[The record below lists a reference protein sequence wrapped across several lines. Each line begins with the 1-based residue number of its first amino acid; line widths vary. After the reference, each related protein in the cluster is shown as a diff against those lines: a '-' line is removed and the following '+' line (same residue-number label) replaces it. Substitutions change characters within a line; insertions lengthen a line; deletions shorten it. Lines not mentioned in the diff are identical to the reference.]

1 MKNYYLPLLIAL
13 LGFLNPILGQTKD
26 PIYIPRVSHIIFD
39 GKVDDPEWEAIE
51 PFPLVQYEPMAG
63 AAPTHPTEV
72 RLAYDDKYIYASLR
86 AYEIH
91 DGEIRAT
98 SLYRDQIAGSD
109 HTEIMLDT
117 YNDNQSGYIF
127 TTTPTGIR
135 NDAEVFNDA
144 TVSSVLQGG
153 AFNRDFNT
161 FWDAATT
168 VTEEGWFAEIR
179 IPFSS
184 LRFQEVNGEVTMGL
198 TMQRK
203 IAHKNERLVYPAI
216 PPITNWAF
224 LRPSLAQKIV
234 FTGIRPSKTLYVT
247 PYLLGGQTKSN
258 TLNEAGTAYAS
269 NTASQTEVGGDV
281 KFSITNNLT
290 ADFTVNTDFAQ
301 AEADDQLVNLT
312 RFSLFFP
319 EKRQFF
325 QERSAVFDFRTG
337 GISRLFFSR
346 RIGLTDDGQQVPI
359 YGGVRLIGR
368 SSDWDFGLLDM
379 QTKALDALPTENF
392 GVLRIRKRVFNP
404 NSFVG
409 GMFTSRLDANGN
421 SNLAYGL
428 DGLFRVSGDDY
439 LTLQWAQT
447 FDSQISSTE
456 TSGVENGRLAL
467 EFSRRRRKGI
477 GFTFGTIYSGEDYNP
492 GVGFVD
498 RSNFKFGTALIS
510 QTWLNKEGPFIFHT
524 LQPFANAYLTN
535 GTNDVTSSEY
545 GTEWLFT
552 RRNQDNGGIK
562 LRQAYENLPTN
573 FSLAQGASIPAG
585 AYNFSRINL
594 RYTQAID
601 RLMRAGIEVET
612 GSFYDGHLSS
622 VSLSPSWYVSRYF
635 QVNLQYVYNKGA
647 FSDRN
652 QDLNFHIARL
662 RIGTALDRK
671 LSLNGLFQ
679 YNGAQDLFS
688 LNARLRYNFRE
699 GQDLWIVFNS
709 GYNTER
715 DRLIPVLPQVDSRS
729 LLLKYI
735 HTFIF

>member
-1 MKNYYLPLLIAL
+1 MKNYYLPLLLAL
-13 LGFLNPILGQTKD
+13 SGFLNPVFGQTKD
-26 PIYIPRVSHIIFD
+26 PIYIPRISNINFD
-39 GKVDDPEWEAIE
+39 GKVDEPEWDAIK

-203 IAHKNERLVYPAI
+203 IAHKNERLVFPAI

-234 FTGIRPSKTLYVT
+234 FTGIRPSKTLYVS
-247 PYLLGGQTKSN
+247 PYVLAGQTKTN
-258 TLNEAGTAYAS
+258 ALNDNGTAYVS
-269 NTASQTEVGGDV
+269 NTTSQTEVGGDV

-498 RSNFKFGTALIS
+498 RSNFKFGTALVS

-524 LQPFANAYLTN
+524 LQPFANAYLEN
-535 GTNDVTSSEY
+535 GNNDVLSSEY

-562 LRQAYENLPTN
+562 LRQAYENLPTT

-585 AYNFSRINL
+585 SYNFSRLNL

-635 QVNLQYVYNKGA
+635 QVNLQYVFNKGA
-647 FSDRN
+647 FTDRN

-662 RIGTALDRK
+662 RVGTALDRK

>member
-1 MKNYYLPLLIAL
+1 
-13 LGFLNPILGQTKD
+13 
-26 PIYIPRVSHIIFD
+26 
-39 GKVDDPEWEAIE
+39 
-51 PFPLVQYEPMAG
+51 
-63 AAPTHPTEV
+63 
-72 RLAYDDKYIYASLR
+72 
-86 AYEIH
+86 
-91 DGEIRAT
+91 
-98 SLYRDQIAGSD
+98 
-109 HTEIMLDT
+109 
-117 YNDNQSGYIF
+117 
-127 TTTPTGIR
+127 
-135 NDAEVFNDA
+135 
-144 TVSSVLQGG
+144 VLQGG

-184 LRFQEVNGEVTMGL
+184 LRFQEINGEVTMGL

-203 IAHKNERLVYPAI
+203 IAHRNERLVYPAI
-216 PPITNWAF
+216 PPVTNWAF

-234 FTGIRPSKTLYVT
+234 FTGISPSKTLYVS
-247 PYLLGGQTKSN
+247 PYILAGQTKTN
-258 TLNEAGTAYAS
+258 ALNSAGTNYVG

-404 NSFVG
+404 NSFIG

-447 FDSQISSTE
+447 YDSQISNTE
-456 TSGVENGRLAL
+456 TAGVENGRLAL

-498 RSNFKFGTALIS
+498 RSNFKFGTALVS

-647 FSDRN
+647 FTTRN

>member
-13 LGFLNPILGQTKD
+13 LGSLNPILGQTKD
-26 PIYIPRVSHIIFD
+26 PIYITRVSHIIFD

-91 DGEIRAT
+91 EGEIRAT

-203 IAHKNERLVYPAI
+203 IAHKNERLVFPAI

-635 QVNLQYVYNKGA
+635 QVNLQYIYNKGA